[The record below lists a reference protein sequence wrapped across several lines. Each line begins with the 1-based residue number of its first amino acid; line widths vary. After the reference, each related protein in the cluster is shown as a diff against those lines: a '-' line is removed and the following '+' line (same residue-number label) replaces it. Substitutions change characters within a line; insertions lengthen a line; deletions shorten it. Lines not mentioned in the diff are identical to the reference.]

1 MKYLLDTH
9 TLLWAAR
16 EPHKL
21 SRRAK
26 SLLKDGG
33 QQMYVSAVTAFEMAT
48 KVRLGKLEDP
58 TAMLSNFKGKLEEE
72 GYSMVPMTVSH
83 ALKAG
88 SFPESHRDPFDRML
102 AAQALLEG
110 LTLLSIDAKLD
121 AFGVARVW

>member
-16 EPHKL
+16 EPRKL

-26 SLLKDGG
+26 SLLKDGS
-33 QQMYVSAVTAFEMAT
+33 QRMYVSAVTAFEMAT

-58 TAMLSNFKGKLEEE
+58 TAMLSDFRTTLEEQ
-72 GYSMVPMTVSH
+72 GYSMVPLTVAH

-121 AFGVARVW
+121 TFGVARVW